1 MDSRASCIARPYCYC
16 SYRTQHLNSRGSVI
30 YSPKRYDR
38 NCAKRMKG
46 KKDKEQREAAKE
58 LEHSIHIVKAPAAL
72 NKDLSLIPPAK
83 VPVTEK
89 QSEENRMEE

>member
-1 MDSRASCIARPYCYC
+1 MQTHQNDPEEPK
-16 SYRTQHLNSRGSVI
+16 NGSGHSLLCVLFSGSFPI
-30 YSPKRYDR
+30 NVP
-38 NCAKRMKG
+38 NFRMKG

-72 NKDLSLIPPAK
+72 NKELSLIPPAK

>member
-1 MDSRASCIARPYCYC
+1 M
-16 SYRTQHLNSRGSVI
+16 TGTVQRGSLDYASLI
-30 YSPKRYDR
+30 FLFIICLFLLLTSLGKPY
-38 NCAKRMKG
+38 RMKG

-72 NKDLSLIPPAK
+72 NKELSLIPPAK

-89 QSEENRMEE
+89 QSEENHMEE